1 MWKLVPAAGPAP
13 APGEPYR
20 LLVGTEY
27 VVGRKNCAILIQDD
41 QSISRSHAVLT
52 VTHPET
58 NLSQALSVP
67 ELIIKD
73 TSKYGTSVNGE
84 KVLNGTSRTLKS
96 GDRVNFG
103 VFESKFR
110 VEYEPLIVC
119 SSCLEV
125 SGKTAL
131 NQAILQLGGLVVND
145 WSEECTHLVMI
156 SVKVTVK
163 TICALIC
170 NRPIIKPEYFVECI
184 RAIQSKQQLP
194 KLESFYPPV
203 DEPAIG
209 PEKLDLSMRHER
221 KMIFR
226 GKTFLFLSAKQHK
239 KLSPAIILGGGEAKV
254 LQERR
259 KETAL
264 LVAPEV
270 CVIDAELTNSQV
282 PVSDSVRNWINSIMT
297 VLQSNN
303 LRAIPEAEIGLAVIF
318 MSMERYCN
326 PQNQP
331 GIAKQ
336 LVSPG
341 SAIPHPTLSQSSTVD
356 ETIMPVTTS
365 DNTAYV
371 ADTEAEELMDTCME
385 ISGEKREKTPE
396 MDRRDKMY
404 SQNITTVKET
414 PSSSG
419 NVNTGT
425 VLPKM
430 HKTPGVDQKS
440 QPLSPSKILGVNRN
454 RERASQQE
462 SNSIKNY
469 FQAAP
474 KKRERIEEGETSVPK
489 LAKMEEKSSHLSSQ
503 TQPTTS
509 LMWKSKVEHT
519 QKEQYT
525 LDLKTNLSPV
535 DTSLKLAIESSKSE
549 KDKTV
554 TKNVSSEKPASKK
567 RKELGGLAEDAATL
581 ELVFGSKELDWE
593 AEMGDHDEEHGANMQ
608 KKRRLETKG
617 KRIEEENVIQEEA
630 NRILQENELGTVP
643 TSKKKIE
650 IKQESSVL
658 NTDRLQD
665 VSSNLPSR
673 LLLTEF
679 RSLVVSHPRPNSL
692 VAAQIDYEQLN
703 NFKKFKKVPYPGA
716 GQLPHII
723 GGSDLIGHHAKK
735 NSQLEEWLRQ
745 EMEEQNRHAREESLA
760 DDLFRY
766 DPNVKRR
773 R

>member
-1 MWKLVPAAGPAP
+1 MWKLVSAAGPAP
-13 APGEPYR
+13 APEPYR

-67 ELIIKD
+67 ELIIQD
-73 TSKYGTSVNGE
+73 TSKYGTFVNGE

-221 KMIFR
+221 KIIFR

-239 KLSPAIILGGGEAKV
+239 KLSPAIILGGGEAK
-254 LQERR
+254 LLPERI
-259 KETAL
+259 KETSL
-264 LVAPEV
+264 LLAPEV
-270 CVIDAELTNSQV
+270 CVIDAGLTNSQV
-282 PVSDSVRNWINSIMT
+282 PTSDSARNWIDSIIT
-297 VLQSNN
+297 VLQSKN

-318 MSMERYCN
+318 MSLERYCN

-331 GIAKQ
+331 GIPKQ
-336 LVSPG
+336 PVSPG
-341 SAIPHPTLSQSSTVD
+341 SAILHPTLSQSSTVD
-356 ETIMPVTTS
+356 ESMMLVTTS
-365 DNTAYV
+365 DRAYV
-371 ADTEAEELMDTCME
+371 ADTEPEEPCME
-385 ISGEKREKTPE
+385 ISGEKTEKTPK

-404 SQNITTVKET
+404 SQNITSVKET
-414 PSSSG
+414 PSTSG
-419 NVNTGT
+419 SVNTGT
-425 VLPKM
+425 VLPRM
-430 HKTPGVDQKS
+430 HRTLVVDQKS

-462 SNSIKNY
+462 SNSIKHY

-509 LMWKSKVEHT
+509 LMWKSKVEQT
-519 QKEQYT
+519 QKEQFT
-525 LDLKTNLSPV
+525 LDLKTNLLPV

-567 RKELGGLAEDAATL
+567 RKELGDLVEDAATL

-593 AEMGDHDEEHGANMQ
+593 AEMGDCGEEHGTNMQ

-658 NTDRLQD
+658 NTDGLQD

-692 VAAQIDYEQLN
+692 VAAQINYKQLS

>member
-58 NLSQALSVP
+58 NLSVSVP

-73 TSKYGTSVNGE
+73 TSKYGTFINGE

-163 TICALIC
+163 TICTLIC

-209 PEKLDLSMRHER
+209 PEKLDLTMRHER
-221 KMIFR
+221 KIIFR

-239 KLSPAIILGGGEAKV
+239 KLSPAIILGGGEAK
-254 LQERR
+254 LLPERR
-259 KETAL
+259 KETSL

-270 CVIDAELTNSQV
+270 CVIDAGLTNSHV
-282 PVSDSVRNWINSIMT
+282 PVSDSVRNWIDSIMT
-297 VLQSNN
+297 VLQSKN

-336 LVSPG
+336 PVSPE
-341 SAIPHPTLSQSSTVD
+341 SAILHPTLSQSSTVD

-371 ADTEAEELMDTCME
+371 ADTEPEPMDTCVE
-385 ISGEKREKTPE
+385 ISGEEREKTPK

-414 PSSSG
+414 PSTSG
-419 NVNTGT
+419 SVNTGT
-425 VLPKM
+425 VLPRM
-430 HKTPGVDQKS
+430 NRTPVVDQKS

-454 RERASQQE
+454 RERASQQA

-489 LAKMEEKSSHLSSQ
+489 LARMEEKSSHLSSQ

-509 LMWKSKVEHT
+509 LMWKSKVEQT

-535 DTSLKLAIESSKSE
+535 DTSLKLAMESSKSE

-554 TKNVSSEKPASKK
+554 TGNVSSEKPASKK
-567 RKELGGLAEDAATL
+567 RKELGDLAEDAATL

-593 AEMGDHDEEHGANMQ
+593 AEMGDHGEEHGANMQ
-608 KKRRLETKG
+608 KKRRLETKR
-617 KRIEEENVIQEEA
+617 KRIEEENVIQEDA
-630 NRILQENELGTVP
+630 SRILQENELGAVP

-658 NTDRLQD
+658 NTDRRQD
-665 VSSNLPSR
+665 VSSNMPSR

-692 VAAQIDYEQLN
+692 VAAQISYEQLN

-766 DPNVKRR
+766 DPNVRR
-773 R
+773 RR

>member
-1 MWKLVPAAGPAP
+1 MWKLVSAAGPAP
-13 APGEPYR
+13 PYR

-67 ELIIKD
+67 ELIIQD
-73 TSKYGTSVNGE
+73 TSKYGTFVNGE

-103 VFESKFR
+103 
-110 VEYEPLIVC
+110 
-119 SSCLEV
+119 
-125 SGKTAL
+125 
-131 NQAILQLGGLVVND
+131 
-145 WSEECTHLVMI
+145 
-156 SVKVTVK
+156 

-170 NRPIIKPEYFVECI
+170 NRPIIKPEYFAECI

-221 KMIFR
+221 KIIFR

-239 KLSPAIILGGGEAKV
+239 KLSPAIILGGGEAK
-254 LQERR
+254 LLPERI
-259 KETAL
+259 KETSL
-264 LVAPEV
+264 LLAPEV
-270 CVIDAELTNSQV
+270 CVIDAGLTNSQV
-282 PVSDSVRNWINSIMT
+282 PMSDSVRNWIDSIIT
-297 VLQSNN
+297 VLQSKN
-303 LRAIPEAEIGLAVIF
+303 LRTIPEAEIGLAVIF
-318 MSMERYCN
+318 ISMERYCN

-331 GIAKQ
+331 G
-336 LVSPG
+336 
-341 SAIPHPTLSQSSTVD
+341 SAILHPTLSQSSTVD
-356 ETIMPVTTS
+356 ESIMPVTTS
-365 DNTAYV
+365 DRAYV
-371 ADTEAEELMDTCME
+371 ADTEPEEPCME
-385 ISGEKREKTPE
+385 ISGEKTEKTPK

-404 SQNITTVKET
+404 SQNITSVKET
-414 PSSSG
+414 PSTSG
-419 NVNTGT
+419 SVNTGT
-425 VLPKM
+425 VLPRM
-430 HKTPGVDQKS
+430 HRTLVVDQKS

-462 SNSIKNY
+462 SNSIKHY

-509 LMWKSKVEHT
+509 LMWK
-519 QKEQYT
+519 
-525 LDLKTNLSPV
+525 N
-535 DTSLKLAIESSKSE
+535 TSLKLAIESSKSE

-567 RKELGGLAEDAATL
+567 RKELGDLVEDAATL

-593 AEMGDHDEEHGANMQ
+593 AEMGDCGEEHGTNMQ

-658 NTDRLQD
+658 NTDGLQD

-692 VAAQIDYEQLN
+692 VAAQINYKQLN

-760 DDLFRY
+760 DDLFR
-766 DPNVKRR
+766 
-773 R
+773 

>member
-1 MWKLVPAAGPAP
+1 MWKLVSAAGPAP
-13 APGEPYR
+13 APAEPYR

-67 ELIIKD
+67 ELIIQD
-73 TSKYGTSVNGE
+73 TSKYGTFVNGE

-209 PEKLDLSMRHER
+209 PEKLDLSVRHER
-221 KMIFR
+221 KTIFR

-239 KLSPAIILGGGEAKV
+239 KLSPAIILGGGEAK
-254 LQERR
+254 LLPERI
-259 KETAL
+259 KETSL
-264 LVAPEV
+264 LLAPEV
-270 CVIDAELTNSQV
+270 CVIDAGLTNSQV
-282 PVSDSVRNWINSIMT
+282 PMSDLVRNWIDSIIT
-297 VLQSNN
+297 VLQSKN
-303 LRAIPEAEIGLAVIF
+303 LRTIPEAEIGLAVIF
-318 MSMERYCN
+318 ISMERYCN
-326 PQNQP
+326 PQNQL
-331 GIAKQ
+331 GIPKQ
-336 LVSPG
+336 PVSPG
-341 SAIPHPTLSQSSTVD
+341 SAILHPTLSQSSTVD
-356 ETIMPVTTS
+356 ESIMPVTTS
-365 DNTAYV
+365 DRAYV
-371 ADTEAEELMDTCME
+371 ADTEPEEPCME
-385 ISGEKREKTPE
+385 ISGEKTEKTPK
-396 MDRRDKMY
+396 MDRRDQMY
-404 SQNITTVKET
+404 SQNITSVKET
-414 PSSSG
+414 PSTSG
-419 NVNTGT
+419 SVNTGT
-425 VLPKM
+425 VLPRM
-430 HKTPGVDQKS
+430 HRTLVVDQKS

-462 SNSIKNY
+462 SNSIKHY

-509 LMWKSKVEHT
+509 LMWKSKVEQT
-519 QKEQYT
+519 QKEQFT

-567 RKELGGLAEDAATL
+567 RKELGDLVEDAATL

-593 AEMGDHDEEHGANMQ
+593 AEMGDCGEEHGTNMQ
-608 KKRRLETKG
+608 KKRRLEMKG

-658 NTDRLQD
+658 NTDGLQD

-692 VAAQIDYEQLN
+692 VAAQINYKQLS

>member
-1 MWKLVPAAGPAP
+1 MPKVAVGPIWLHLWRN
-13 APGEPYR
+13 PGQN
-20 LLVGTEY
+20 GTE
-27 VVGRKNCAILIQDD
+27 
-41 QSISRSHAVLT
+41 
-52 VTHPET
+52 
-58 NLSQALSVP
+58 
-67 ELIIKD
+67 
-73 TSKYGTSVNGE
+73 
-84 KVLNGTSRTLKS
+84 
-96 GDRVNFG
+96 RVRRPGPIATCPHSF
-103 VFESKFR
+103 K

-119 SSCLEV
+119 SSCLEA

-145 WSEECTHLVMI
+145 WSEECTHLVML

-221 KMIFR
+221 KIIFR

-239 KLSPAIILGGGEAKV
+239 KLSPAIILGGGEAK
-254 LQERR
+254 LLPERI
-259 KETAL
+259 KETSL

-270 CVIDAELTNSQV
+270 CVIDAGLTNSQV
-282 PVSDSVRNWINSIMT
+282 PVSDSVRNWIDSIITM
-297 VLQSNN
+297 LQSKN

-326 PQNQP
+326 PQNH
-331 GIAKQ
+331 
-336 LVSPG
+336 PG
-341 SAIPHPTLSQSSTVD
+341 SAILHPTLSQSSSVH

-365 DNTAYV
+365 DNRAYV
-371 ADTEAEELMDTCME
+371 ADTEPEELMDTME
-385 ISGEKREKTPE
+385 ISGEEREKTPK

-414 PSSSG
+414 PSTSG
-419 NVNTGT
+419 SVNTGT
-425 VLPKM
+425 VLPRM
-430 HKTPGVDQKS
+430 HRMLGVDQKN

-489 LAKMEEKSSHLSSQ
+489 LAKMEEKSSNLSSQ

-509 LMWKSKVEHT
+509 LMWKSKVEET
-519 QKEQYT
+519 QKEQCN
-525 LDLKTNLSPV
+525 LDLKTNLLPV
-535 DTSLKLAIESSKSE
+535 DTSLKLAIETSKSE

-567 RKELGGLAEDAATL
+567 RKELDDLVEDAATL

-593 AEMGDHDEEHGANMQ
+593 VDVGDRGEEHGTNMQ

-617 KRIEEENVIQEEA
+617 ERIEEKNVIQEEA
-630 NRILQENELGTVP
+630 NRILFTEQLEVLLSP
-643 TSKKKIE
+643 F
-650 IKQESSVL
+650 SSQK
-658 NTDRLQD
+658 NTDGLQD

-679 RSLVVSHPRPNSL
+679 RSLIVSHPRPNSL
-692 VAAQIDYEQLN
+692 VAAQIGYKQLN

-745 EMEEQNRHAREESLA
+745 EMEVRNSFQATKQLQSFPRTGQLCTKS
-760 DDLFRY
+760 
-766 DPNVKRR
+766 
-773 R
+773 

>member
-1 MWKLVPAAGPAP
+1 MWKLVSAAGPAP
-13 APGEPYR
+13 APEPYR

-67 ELIIKD
+67 ELIIQD
-73 TSKYGTSVNGE
+73 TSKYGTFVNGE

-103 VFESKFR
+103 
-110 VEYEPLIVC
+110 
-119 SSCLEV
+119 
-125 SGKTAL
+125 
-131 NQAILQLGGLVVND
+131 
-145 WSEECTHLVMI
+145 
-156 SVKVTVK
+156 

-170 NRPIIKPEYFVECI
+170 NRPIIKPEYFAECI

-221 KMIFR
+221 KIIFR

-239 KLSPAIILGGGEAKV
+239 KLSPAIILGGGEAK
-254 LQERR
+254 LLPERI
-259 KETAL
+259 KETSL
-264 LVAPEV
+264 LLAPEV
-270 CVIDAELTNSQV
+270 CVIDAGLTNSQV
-282 PVSDSVRNWINSIMT
+282 PMSDSVRNWIDSIIT
-297 VLQSNN
+297 VLQSKN
-303 LRAIPEAEIGLAVIF
+303 LRTIPEAEIGLAVIF
-318 MSMERYCN
+318 ISMERYCN
-326 PQNQP
+326 PQNH
-331 GIAKQ
+331 
-336 LVSPG
+336 PG
-341 SAIPHPTLSQSSTVD
+341 SAILHPTLSQSSTVD
-356 ETIMPVTTS
+356 ESIMPVTTS
-365 DNTAYV
+365 DRAYV
-371 ADTEAEELMDTCME
+371 ADTEPEEPCME
-385 ISGEKREKTPE
+385 ISGEKTEKTPK

-404 SQNITTVKET
+404 SQNITSVKET
-414 PSSSG
+414 PSTSG
-419 NVNTGT
+419 SVNTGT
-425 VLPKM
+425 VLPRM
-430 HKTPGVDQKS
+430 HRTLVVDQKS

-462 SNSIKNY
+462 SNSIKHY

-509 LMWKSKVEHT
+509 LMWKSKVEQT
-519 QKEQYT
+519 QKEQFT

-567 RKELGGLAEDAATL
+567 RKELGDLVEDAATL

-593 AEMGDHDEEHGANMQ
+593 AEMGDCGEEHGTNMQ

-630 NRILQENELGTVP
+630 NRILFTEQLEVLLSP
-643 TSKKKIE
+643 F
-650 IKQESSVL
+650 SSHK
-658 NTDRLQD
+658 NTDGLQD

-692 VAAQIDYEQLN
+692 VAAQINYKQLN

-760 DDLFRY
+760 DDLFR
-766 DPNVKRR
+766 
-773 R
+773 

>member
-1 MWKLVPAAGPAP
+1 MWKLMSAAGPAP
-13 APGEPYR
+13 APAEPYR

-67 ELIIKD
+67 ELIIQD
-73 TSKYGTSVNGE
+73 TSKYGTFVNGE

-203 DEPAIG
+203 DEPGIG

-221 KMIFR
+221 KIIFR

-239 KLSPAIILGGGEAKV
+239 KLSPAIILGGGEAK
-254 LQERR
+254 LLPERI
-259 KETAL
+259 KETSL
-264 LVAPEV
+264 LLAPEV
-270 CVIDAELTNSQV
+270 CVIDAGLTNSQV
-282 PVSDSVRNWINSIMT
+282 PMSDSVRNWIDSIIA
-297 VLQSNN
+297 VLQSKN

-341 SAIPHPTLSQSSTVD
+341 SAILHPTLSQSSTVD

-365 DNTAYV
+365 DRAYV
-371 ADTEAEELMDTCME
+371 ADTEPEEPCME
-385 ISGEKREKTPE
+385 ISGEETEKTPK

-404 SQNITTVKET
+404 SQNITSVKET
-414 PSSSG
+414 PSTSG
-419 NVNTGT
+419 SVNTGT
-425 VLPKM
+425 VLPRM
-430 HKTPGVDQKS
+430 HRTLVVDQKS

-462 SNSIKNY
+462 SNSIKHY

-489 LAKMEEKSSHLSSQ
+489 LAKMEEKSSPLSSQ

-509 LMWKSKVEHT
+509 LMWKSKVEQT

-567 RKELGGLAEDAATL
+567 RKELGDLVEDAATL

-593 AEMGDHDEEHGANMQ
+593 AEMGDCGEEHGTNMQ

-617 KRIEEENVIQEEA
+617 ERIEEENVIQEEA
-630 NRILQENELGTVP
+630 NRILQENELGAVP

-658 NTDRLQD
+658 NTDGLQD

-692 VAAQIDYEQLN
+692 VAAQINYKQLN

>member
-58 NLSQALSVP
+58 NLSVSVP

-73 TSKYGTSVNGE
+73 TSKYGTFINGE

-119 SSCLEV
+119 SSCLAV

-163 TICALIC
+163 TICTLIC

-209 PEKLDLSMRHER
+209 PEKLDLTMRHER
-221 KMIFR
+221 KIIFR

-239 KLSPAIILGGGEAKV
+239 KLSPAIILGGGEAK
-254 LQERR
+254 LLPERR
-259 KETAL
+259 KETSL

-270 CVIDAELTNSQV
+270 CVIDAGLTNSHV
-282 PVSDSVRNWINSIMT
+282 PVSDSVRNWIDSIMT
-297 VLQSNN
+297 VLQSKN

-336 LVSPG
+336 PVSPE
-341 SAIPHPTLSQSSTVD
+341 SAILHPTLSQSSTVD
-356 ETIMPVTTS
+356 ETIMPVTTR

-371 ADTEAEELMDTCME
+371 ADTEPEPMDTCVE
-385 ISGEKREKTPE
+385 ISGEEREKTPK

-414 PSSSG
+414 PSTSG
-419 NVNTGT
+419 SVNTGT
-425 VLPKM
+425 VLPRM
-430 HKTPGVDQKS
+430 NRTPVVDQKS

-454 RERASQQE
+454 RERASQQA

-489 LAKMEEKSSHLSSQ
+489 LARMEEKSSHLSSQ

-509 LMWKSKVEHT
+509 LMWKSKVEQT

-535 DTSLKLAIESSKSE
+535 DTSLKLAMESSKSE

-554 TKNVSSEKPASKK
+554 TGNVSSEKPASKK
-567 RKELGGLAEDAATL
+567 RKELGDLAEDAATL

-593 AEMGDHDEEHGANMQ
+593 AEMGDHGEEHGANMQ
-608 KKRRLETKG
+608 KKRRLETKR
-617 KRIEEENVIQEEA
+617 KRIEEENVIQEDA
-630 NRILQENELGTVP
+630 SRILQENELGAVP

-665 VSSNLPSR
+665 VSSNMPSR

-692 VAAQIDYEQLN
+692 VAAQISYEQLN

-766 DPNVKRR
+766 DPNVRR
-773 R
+773 RR